1 MVRRSWRVLPISFV
15 CLLLVLSG
23 CGAVPSA
30 SPTDVSPA
38 GTTTASPT
46 PPTETPTVTPET
58 TAPEGLLVVDFV
70 ENRSEVNESEVVAYN
85 GTIVGEAPTLD
96 DAIADAISTN
106 TTQTRDLSSRE
117 VRRVEAVA
125 EAYGVP
131 TGGFVVSKNGTMV
144 RVSLGY
150 EA

>member
-1 MVRRSWRVLPISFV
+1 M
-15 CLLLVLSG
+15 
-23 CGAVPSA
+23 
-30 SPTDVSPA
+30 
-38 GTTTASPT
+38 
-46 PPTETPTVTPET
+46 
-58 TAPEGLLVVDFV
+58 VVDFV